1 MIKVSE
7 DEKEKFKS
15 LIQNLNKY
23 SANFL
28 VYYLINYNISYGKDQ
43 MLANK
48 IISEFWLNTFKRAE
62 AEDVYDQERISMI
75 LEHFCLVK
83 IQDYFNNKN
92 NHMLIYLNFYP
103 DLYKKYISKGK
114 YEASESD
121 TDLRIGFSTFFTIWY

>member
-7 DEKEKFKS
+7 DEKEKFKF

-48 IISEFWLNTFKRAE
+48 IISEFWLQH
-62 AEDVYDQERISMI
+62 V
-75 LEHFCLVK
+75 
-83 IQDYFNNKN
+83 
-92 NHMLIYLNFYP
+92 
-103 DLYKKYISKGK
+103 
-114 YEASESD
+114 
-121 TDLRIGFSTFFTIWY
+121 